1 MNEVELTLK
10 HWQEHS
16 ETTGKKQGHNGT
28 NGNKGDQMS
37 TWKERI
43 EQGKPTKLD
52 LLISAVYSQILIIQ
66 HNFRVKPLKTAFGVA
81 MIGLS
86 LSFMLVVG
94 IEKPIFGLSYLL
106 FFVVWFLL
114 GKKGKKN
121 AN

>member
-1 MNEVELTLK
+1 M
-10 HWQEHS
+10 Q
-16 ETTGKKQGHNGT
+16 
-28 NGNKGDQMS
+28 
-37 TWKERI
+37 WKERI

>member
-1 MNEVELTLK
+1 MNEVRTSNK
-10 HWQEHS
+10 HRQEHS

-121 AN
+121 VD

>member
-1 MNEVELTLK
+1 
-10 HWQEHS
+10 
-16 ETTGKKQGHNGT
+16 
-28 NGNKGDQMS
+28 MS
-37 TWKERI
+37 TWKDRVEA
-43 EQGKPTKLD
+43 GKQTPGD
-52 LLISAVYSQILIIQ
+52 LLISSAYSQFLIIK